1 MDLLPDELLVNIF
14 RHLPARD
21 LIALS
26 FLCRRFRRLLDSVQF
41 NRYVSFRNSW
51 GVPEGMICQYIVKH
65 ANILT
70 SLNLCNCYWM
80 TSIGTTLLKLKQ
92 LKALDIRGCSLPL
105 EICLKV
111 VERNSHLT
119 DLGWSVDKQTMK
131 LCEAEHMNPADISEI
146 HKKVYRVFK
155 QLMSLKLDFFFGK
168 SGCFQYEDSLWWIL
182 CCFLFKLKLNFLE
195 LAWPDGS
202 MEHLRTTHEAARIT
216 IQCTD
221 DKKERLFEFIAEGQG
236 INEDDRHLLE
246 AWLHHFPHFQFTPV
260 CRPDRLLWICPV
272 FKTPLKLLRSNK
284 QFVFS
289 AIVESDDPICVDM
302 ACSPQLKLTST
313 IAKSLRYLNLA
324 NAVIEDWDDFK
335 GLDFPMLQSLNLQ
348 GTSCLLDSVGNL
360 IRLKHLNLANVS
372 YHKSQMT
379 LDRHT
384 LLSSLSCCTSLVSLA
399 LPSCW
404 ASIPSGKEGKTTKQV
419 GWKHML
425 NDFELIHEK
434 FKSIL
439 GTNHPVNL
447 QIPQNQVHMMKA
459 LCSCKLSP
467 DVLTTLNNWEFLHRL
482 TIAGVTVPGNASF
495 LVNIAQKCSQLEFLS
510 LANLTPALSHSS
522 GVSNL
527 MKALSHCHK
536 LKDFRLEQKYFDIS
550 CRFQSS
556 LAAASSLE
564 RVCLIAK
571 NGKLEKKGV
580 IPWLTKCRKLIFVQI
595 FCDVSKKDIADTR
608 RLVKTRFYK
617 KRAGLTVA
625 VYSYTE
631 TSGTSTRFDPD
642 ISLTTPNVHLNEITL
657 FSSRVAT
664 DWRQVYWNGH

>member
-51 GVPEGMICQYIVKH
+51 GVPEGMMCQYILKH

-335 GLDFPMLQSLNLQ
+335 
-348 GTSCLLDSVGNL
+348 
-360 IRLKHLNLANVS
+360 
-372 YHKSQMT
+372 
-379 LDRHT
+379 
-384 LLSSLSCCTSLVSLA
+384 
-399 LPSCW
+399 
-404 ASIPSGKEGKTTKQV
+404 V

-522 GVSNL
+522 
-527 MKALSHCHK
+527 
-536 LKDFRLEQKYFDIS
+536 
-550 CRFQSS
+550 
-556 LAAASSLE
+556 AAASSLE

-580 IPWLTKCRKLIFVQI
+580 IPWLTKDTDIWIEYLGVWAIKECDKFAFVLQCRKLIFVQI

-608 RLVKTRFYK
+608 RLVKTR
-617 KRAGLTVA
+617 
-625 VYSYTE
+625 
-631 TSGTSTRFDPD
+631 
-642 ISLTTPNVHLNEITL
+642 
-657 FSSRVAT
+657 
-664 DWRQVYWNGH
+664 